1 MYSLRPVWHLRSI
14 LAQPHA
20 LYPLALSSI
29 PSLQMILPRFLTP
42 LHLSFLAGDWFP
54 FRFQKSCSL
63 ARWLF
68 LAPPKKKIF
77 LFFPFTPHHHN
88 SLFYLPYCLPV
99 TVVMITPTGERKSQ
113 QVGLQTLT
121 TTPVFKNL
129 FYVLDF
135 KNNSFYKV
143 FNA

>member
-1 MYSLRPVWHLRSI
+1 MYSLRPVWGLRS
-14 LAQPHA
+14 LLVQPRA
-20 LYPLALSSI
+20 LYSLTLSSV
-29 PSLQMILPRFLTP
+29 PSLQMMLPSFLTP

-68 LAPPKKKIF
+68 LAPPKKKF
-77 LFFPFTPHHHN
+77 PYFFHLPTPN

-129 FYVLDF
+129 FCTLDF
-135 KNNSFYKV
+135 KYNSFYKV
-143 FNA
+143 LNA